1 MDRETAVCF
10 QGAKWK
16 AKQLRHSAT
25 RSWVCNNDKRIVPWG
40 GKHLHTGDGERGF
53 LFFFFWLMSI
63 KYTVHSDKQ
72 EETTRYTVR
81 KLKQRQPERKNRA
94 MKYSC
99 DIFTDKLLEL
109 AALFGDFGEREL
121 ALDWQ
126 PLGAE
131 THAQALHTQKHT
143 QTTHTLVKL

>member
-1 MDRETAVCF
+1 M
-10 QGAKWK
+10 
-16 AKQLRHSAT
+16 
-25 RSWVCNNDKRIVPWG
+25 CNNDKRIVPWG
-40 GKHLHTGDGERGF
+40 GKHLHTRDGEWGF
-53 LFFFFWLMSI
+53 LGFFFLVDEL

-72 EETTRYTVR
+72 EETTRVHCEKAETKR
-81 KLKQRQPERKNRA
+81 AKKKKKNSA

-109 AALFGDFGEREL
+109 AALFGDFGESEL

-131 THAQALHTQKHT
+131 THAQALHTQKHSNRP
-143 QTTHTLVKL
+143 HTCEIITGWEQGQPH